1 MRVPVTARVLDAAA
15 VSCKDQRMKLSS
27 SQAAAAE
34 ALYLLLS
41 EEHELGEFLDS
52 VAAMASEELAGDMPV
67 ECGITLERRKRT
79 AVVGSS
85 SPRARLMDEV
95 QAGYGEGPCLHAQET
110 GSTVL
115 VDDVSTESRWTDYI
129 ADVRS
134 HGFGSVLAVPLDFR
148 GGAVAAMNF
157 YAVEAGVF
165 GGAQVR
171 RAEEYASLAAT
182 ALRVQVRIARHA
194 DAAEDRRRAMESRTV
209 IDLAL
214 GIVMAQNRCDQ
225 AAAFDILT
233 RASSHRNVKIA
244 VLAEDIVASV
254 GASAP
259 VTRFEV

>member
-1 MRVPVTARVLDAAA
+1 
-15 VSCKDQRMKLSS
+15 MKLSS
-27 SQAAAAE
+27 SQAAGAE
-34 ALYLLLS
+34 ALYHLLS

-52 VAAMASEELAGDMPV
+52 LAAIASAELAGGIAV

-95 QAGYGEGPCLHAQET
+95 QAGYGCGPCLHAQET

-115 VDDVSTESRWTDYI
+115 VDDVGTESRWSEYI

-134 HGFGSVLAVPLDFR
+134 HGFASLLAVPLDFH
-148 GGAVAAMNF
+148 GAAVAAMNF
-157 YAVEAGVF
+157 YAVEAGAF
-165 GGAQVR
+165 GGAQIR

-182 ALRVQVRIARHA
+182 ALRVQVRIAGHA

-209 IDLAL
+209 IDLAV
-214 GIVMAQNRCDQ
+214 GIVMAQSRCDQ
-225 AAAFDILT
+225 AAAFDVLT
-233 RASSHRNVKIA
+233 RASSHRNMKIA
-244 VLAEDIVASV
+244 VLAEEIVASV
-254 GASAP
+254 GASSP

>member
-1 MRVPVTARVLDAAA
+1 
-15 VSCKDQRMKLSS
+15 MKLSS
-27 SQAAAAE
+27 SQAAGAE
-34 ALYLLLS
+34 ALYHLLS

-52 VAAMASEELAGDMPV
+52 LAAIASAELAGDIAM

-95 QAGYGEGPCLHAQET
+95 QAGYGDGPCLHAQET
-110 GSTVL
+110 RSTVL
-115 VDDVSTESRWTDYI
+115 VDDVGTESRWTEYI

-134 HGFGSVLAVPLDFR
+134 HGFASLLAVPLDFH
-148 GGAVAAMNF
+148 GTAVAAMNF
-157 YAVEAGVF
+157 YAVEARAF
-165 GGAQVR
+165 DSAQVR

-182 ALRVQVRIARHA
+182 ALRVQLRIAGHS

-209 IDLAL
+209 IDIAI

-225 AAAFDILT
+225 DAAFDVLT

-244 VLAEDIVASV
+244 VLAEDIVAAV
-254 GASAP
+254 GASSP